1 MAVTLQQD
9 PNNANKGTVRG
20 AALLK
25 ASLLVCG
32 AGRSIFTDK
41 HGTVLGGN
49 KTLATAQA
57 LGIPTECIETDGHE
71 LVVVQRTDLD
81 LAVDASARQL
91 AYYDNRT
98 HELDLAWD
106 RAQVAADV
114 LAGVD
119 VGAAFFP
126 KELTA
131 LKVTPGASKVDP
143 PVPVLDL
150 PKTDG
155 GVMPPQD
162 GAGIY
167 TAPPA
172 ATPTVPVLRITL
184 TFATLDEHARWQAFM
199 DALAARYPEETTE
212 TALLARH
219 LS

>member
-9 PNNANKGTVRG
+9 PFNANKGTVRG

-32 AGRSIFTDK
+32 AGRSIVTDK

-57 LGIPTECIETDGHE
+57 LGIPTETVETDGHE

-81 LAVDASARQL
+81 LAVDATARQL

-106 RAQVAADV
+106 RSQVAADV

-131 LKVTPGASKVDP
+131 LTVTPGASKLEP
-143 PVPVLDL
+143 PVLDL
-150 PKTDG
+150 PQTDG
-155 GVMPPQD
+155 GAMPDVPL
-162 GAGIY
+162 
-167 TAPPA
+167 TPAPVVA
-172 ATPTVPVLRITL
+172 PTIPVLRITL
-184 TFATLDEHARWQAFM
+184 TFATLDAHARWQAFM
-199 DALAARYPEETTE
+199 AALAARYPEVTGE
-212 TALLARH
+212 TALLDRH